1 MNMFSIIFPSLI
13 AGPFIL
19 VGLLCLFGMA
29 VSSIRGYFKYK
40 YKWNDPKLAS
50 AQLHD
55 FWIGIGVGVVCLLIG
70 AGIIAGTIYSFND
83 KVDCVAKGYTYQD
96 QVCYSELERAN

>member
-19 VGLLCLFGMA
+19 VGLLCIFGMA
-29 VSSIRGYFKYK
+29 VSSMRGYLKYK
-40 YKWNDPKLAS
+40 FKWNDPKRAS
-50 AQLHD
+50 EELHD
-55 FWIGIGVGVVCLLIG
+55 FWIGMGAGTVSLLIG
-70 AGIIAGTIYSFND
+70 IGIIAGTIYSFND
-83 KVDCVAKGYTYQD
+83 KVDCVAQGYTYHD